1 MEILYALPLG
11 IVLSFAAGPVFFVLI
26 ETAINKGRAAAISLD
41 IGAILADLAFIVLAY
56 WGSHSLLEQ
65 MKQSLWLGI
74 VSGLAVLV
82 FGGYYVL
89 KSRQPLQ
96 MTQALEITRKRFF
109 FVKGFLLNF
118 LNIGVFLFWLGT
130 TVTISNLLDN
140 QEERMILFYA
150 STLGVYLLID
160 LFKIYF
166 AHRFKERLAGRG
178 LRLIEKIMGLALM
191 AFGLYI
197 ILRAVLS

>member
-26 ETAINKGRAAAISLD
+26 ETAISKGRRAAISLD
-41 IGAILADLAFIVLAY
+41 MGAIAADLVFILLAY

-65 MKQSLWLGI
+65 MKQSLWLGLI
-74 VSGLAVLV
+74 SGLAVFV

-130 TVTISNLLDN
+130 TVTISSLLDN
-140 QEERMILFYA
+140 REESMILFYA
-150 STLGVYLLID
+150 ATMASYLLID

-178 LRLIEKIMGLALM
+178 LRMIEKVLGLILM
-191 AFGLYI
+191 AFGFYI
-197 ILRAVLS
+197 ILRAAIS

>member
-1 MEILYALPLG
+1 VEILYALPLG